1 MKPSKDISRLLEIM
15 AALRTPETGC
25 PWDLEQ
31 DFGSIA
37 PYTLATAH
45 EGGWIWDIGLID
57 RLERHRRGIFMGAT
71 GYLSAH
77 GRIDLGI
84 AIRTIVCREGKAYF
98 EVGAGIVW
106 DSDAAAE
113 YEETL
118 AKGRALFAALGA
130 QPASPS

>member
-1 MKPSKDISRLLEIM
+1 
-15 AALRTPETGC
+15 
-25 PWDLEQ
+25 
-31 DFGSIA
+31 
-37 PYTLATAH
+37 
-45 EGGWIWDIGLID
+45 
-57 RLERHRRGIFMGAT
+57 MGAT

-130 QPASPS
+130 RPSSP